1 MKKMLTLLLCFAVL
15 LSFAA
20 CGGSKDSGT
29 VDATASATIP
39 VAQTQEPT
47 QAPTDAPTEAPTQ
60 PPVVSA
66 MMGETVLVDQDQAT
80 FSITKV
86 ENNDH
91 VGMQLHVQC
100 INKTDRALLFSWDM
114 VSVCGYM
121 YDPLWVEEVAGGKTA
136 NSTIDFDTYQL
147 EQMGIDSVDEI
158 SFTLRIVDSENWMED
173 PIVQQAFTI
182 YPTGLNADTLQLPQR
197 KPTEGQVVIADN
209 ENLRFVIEKADAKNA
224 SGYVLSVYMENKTD
238 RNLMFSWD
246 RVSVNDYMIDP
257 FWATSVTA
265 GKKACAE
272 ITFYRSDLESNAIE
286 AVKNIEFTL
295 LVSDYDD
302 WEADYLLKNTY
313 TYNP

>member
-1 MKKMLTLLLCFAVL
+1 MKKILTLLLCLAVL
-15 LSFAA
+15 FTFAA
-20 CGGSKDSGT
+20 CGSSKDPAPT
-29 VDATASATIP
+29 DATASATIP
-39 VAQTQEPT
+39 STPT
-47 QAPTDAPTEAPTQ
+47 QAHDQTPTEIPTEAPTQ
-60 PPVVSA
+60 PPVA
-66 MMGETVLVDQDQAT
+66 PTMMGETVLVDQAQAT
-80 FSITKV
+80 FTITKV

-100 INKTDRALLFSWDM
+100 VNKTDRALLFSWDM

-136 NSTIDFDTYQL
+136 NSTINLDTYQL

-209 ENLRFVIEKADAKNA
+209 DDIRFVIEKANVENA
-224 SGYVLSVYMENKTD
+224 SGYTLSVYMENKTD

-246 RVSVNDYMIDP
+246 MVSVNGYMVDP

-265 GKKACAE
+265 GKKSCAE
-272 ITFYRSDLESNAIE
+272 ITFYRSDLESNSIE
-286 AVKNIEFTL
+286 DVKNIEFTL

-302 WEADYLLKNTY
+302 WDAAYLLENTY
-313 TYNP
+313 TYQP